1 MTLDT
6 PDRRLLNLLQTRLPL
21 DLHPFRVLAE
31 MAGLP
36 LEELLERLKRMKAIG
51 IIRRIS
57 AIFDSHRLG
66 YQSTLVAARVP
77 PERLAEVSAVINA
90 HPGVSHNYARNDAY
104 NLWFTL
110 AVSPESG
117 LGLQRTVEALAH
129 LARLDSILVLPTLRR
144 FKIGVRL
151 DMTEG
156 DDGGFARA
164 DTEDS
169 LPVGPA
175 IPPESLS
182 EPDKEAV
189 RILQR
194 DLPLVQA
201 PFRLLSEN
209 TPFDEQALMER
220 ARALLQRGVLRRFAA
235 ILHHRRAGFD
245 ANGMGVWKVPEE
257 QIEEVGFQM
266 ARYPAVSHCYQRP
279 TYPDW
284 PYNLFSMVHGKSRDA
299 CEAVFRQ
306 LSEETGL
313 REYRVLFSTDEFK
326 KSRVRYFTSEEAEWE
341 NVLLKCALPGTSG
354 AGGKASK

>member
-1 MTLDT
+1 MNLDAS
-6 PDRRLLNLLQTRLPL
+6 DRRLLNLLQTRLPL
-21 DLHPFRVLAE
+21 HLHPFRVLAE
-31 MAGLP
+31 PAGLP
-36 LEELLERLKRMKAIG
+36 LEELLERLKRMKAGG

-66 YQSTLVAARVP
+66 YRSTLVAARVP
-77 PERLAEVSAVINA
+77 PERLAEVAAVINA

-110 AVSPESG
+110 AVSPESR

-151 DMTEG
+151 DMTEAG
-156 DDGGFARA
+156 DGGFAQA

-169 LPVGPA
+169 RPTSPV

-182 EPDKEAV
+182 ELDKEAV
-189 RILQR
+189 RILQQ
-194 DLPLVQA
+194 DLPLVES
-201 PFRLLSEN
+201 PFTLLCEN

-220 ARALLQRGVLRRFAA
+220 ARALLQRGVMRRFAA

-245 ANGMGVWKVPEE
+245 ANGMGVWKVPEQ
-257 QIEEVGFQM
+257 QIEQVGFQM
-266 ARYPAVSHCYQRP
+266 ARHPGISHCYQRP

-284 PYNLFSMVHGKSRDA
+284 PYSFFTMVHGKSREE
-299 CEAVFRQ
+299 CEAVFRR

-313 REYRVLFSTDEFK
+313 REYRVLFSTEEFK

-341 NVLLKCALPGTSG
+341 NVLLKGDPSG
-354 AGGKASK
+354 AGEVGGKASR